1 MTVLAVAHRGHRGL
15 FAFAV
20 AMAVLTPVL
29 AVLAVVDDRVLLGAP
44 LWFKPLKFAIS
55 LALYAATLSWM
66 LGQLRERTLARTG
79 WIVTAA
85 AAIEMAVIVGQAAVG
100 NRSHYNMDTPLSA
113 ALWGTMGVTIVVL
126 WLATL
131 AVALRF
137 LREPGRDR
145 AATTAIRL
153 GLVVALIGLAEGFL
167 MATAATHTVGA
178 PDGGPGLPLLGWST
192 VGGDLR
198 IAHFVGLHA
207 LQVLPLLA
215 ALLVR
220 RGVGDPARVVW
231 SVAAGYL
238 GVVVLLLWQ
247 ALRAQPL
254 LAPDAR
260 RARCGGARLPRDP
273 APAGPGVSPT
283 TPSPLGFLSHL
294 LVRIPFRH
302 EARQPGRDAQTAT
315 AR

>member
-1 MTVLAVAHRGHRGL
+1 
-15 FAFAV
+15 
-20 AMAVLTPVL
+20 
-29 AVLAVVDDRVLLGAP
+29 
-44 LWFKPLKFAIS
+44 
-55 LALYAATLSWM
+55 
-66 LGQLRERTLARTG
+66 LARTG

-145 AATTAIRL
+145 AATAAIRL
-153 GLVVALIGLAEGFL
+153 GLAVALIGLAEGFL

-198 IAHFVGLHA
+198 IAHFVGMHA
-207 LQVLPLLA
+207 LQGLPLFAA
-215 ALLVR
+215 ALA
-220 RGVGDPARVVW
+220 VGHRLDEVARVRLVQ
-231 SVAAGYL
+231 VAAAAWTGL
-238 GVVVLLLWQ
+238 VVLLTWQ

-254 LAPDAR
+254 LAPDALTL
-260 RARCGGARLPRDP
+260 AALGALVAVTVAATVGTLATTRSS
-273 APAGPGVSPT
+273 VPT
-283 TPSPLGFLSHL
+283 A
-294 LVRIPFRH
+294 V
-302 EARQPGRDAQTAT
+302 
-315 AR
+315 

>member
-1 MTVLAVAHRGHRGL
+1 MTAVLAVARRGHRGL

-20 AMAVLTPVL
+20 AMSVLTPVL

-55 LALYAATLSWM
+55 LALYAATLAWM
-66 LGQLRERTLARTG
+66 LGQLRERTMQRTG

-113 ALWGTMGVTIVVL
+113 ALWSVMGVTIVVL

-145 AATTAIRL
+145 VATTAIRL

-178 PDGGPGLPLLGWST
+178 PDGSPGLPLLGWST
-192 VGGDLR
+192 VVGDLR
-198 IAHFVGLHA
+198 IAHFIGMHA
-207 LQVLPLLA
+207 LQGLPLLA
-215 ALLVR
+215 AALA
-220 RGVGDPARVVW
+220 VGHRLDEVARVRLVQI
-231 SVAAGYL
+231 AAAAWTGL
-238 GVVVLLLWQ
+238 VVLLTWQ
-247 ALRAQPL
+247 ALRGQPL
-254 LAPDAR
+254 LAPDALTLAALGALVAVTVAATVGTLAA
-260 RARCGGARLPRDP
+260 ARSS
-273 APAGPGVSPT
+273 VPT
-283 TPSPLGFLSHL
+283 T
-294 LVRIPFRH
+294 V
-302 EARQPGRDAQTAT
+302 
-315 AR
+315 

>member
-1 MTVLAVAHRGHRGL
+1 MTAVLAVARRGHRGL

-55 LALYAATLSWM
+55 LALYAATLAWM
-66 LGQLRERTLARTG
+66 LGQLRERTLQRTG

-113 ALWGTMGVTIVVL
+113 ALWSVMGVTIVVL

-198 IAHFVGLHA
+198 IAHFVGMHA
-207 LQVLPLLA
+207 LQGLPLFAA
-215 ALLVR
+215 ALAVGRRLDEVTRVRLVQI
-220 RGVGDPARVVW
+220 
-231 SVAAGYL
+231 AAAAWTGL
-238 GVVVLLLWQ
+238 VVLLTWQ

-254 LAPDAR
+254 LAPDALTLAALAALVAVTVAATVGTLAA
-260 RARCGGARLPRDP
+260 ARSS
-273 APAGPGVSPT
+273 VPT
-283 TPSPLGFLSHL
+283 
-294 LVRIPFRH
+294 
-302 EARQPGRDAQTAT
+302 AA
-315 AR
+315 

>member
-1 MTVLAVAHRGHRGL
+1 MTVLAVARRGHRGL
-15 FAFAV
+15 FVFAV

-198 IAHFVGLHA
+198 IAHFVGMHA
-207 LQVLPLLA
+207 LQGLPLFAA
-215 ALLVR
+215 ALAVGHRLDEVTSVRLVQI
-220 RGVGDPARVVW
+220 
-231 SVAAGYL
+231 AAAAWTGL
-238 GVVVLLLWQ
+238 VVLLTWQ

-254 LAPDAR
+254 LAPDALTL
-260 RARCGGARLPRDP
+260 AALGALVAVTVAAMVGTLAATR
-273 APAGPGVSPT
+273 SSIPT
-283 TPSPLGFLSHL
+283 
-294 LVRIPFRH
+294 
-302 EARQPGRDAQTAT
+302 AA
-315 AR
+315 

>member
-1 MTVLAVAHRGHRGL
+1 
-15 FAFAV
+15 
-20 AMAVLTPVL
+20 MAVLTPVL

-198 IAHFVGLHA
+198 IAHFVGMHA
-207 LQVLPLLA
+207 LQGLPLFAA
-215 ALLVR
+215 ALAVGHRLDEVTRVRLVQI
-220 RGVGDPARVVW
+220 
-231 SVAAGYL
+231 AAAAWTGL
-238 GVVVLLLWQ
+238 VVLLTWQ

-254 LAPDAR
+254 LAPDALTL
-260 RARCGGARLPRDP
+260 AALGALVAVTVAATVGTLAATRSS
-273 APAGPGVSPT
+273 VPT
-283 TPSPLGFLSHL
+283 
-294 LVRIPFRH
+294 
-302 EARQPGRDAQTAT
+302 AA
-315 AR
+315 

>member
-1 MTVLAVAHRGHRGL
+1 MTVLAVARRGHRGL

-55 LALYAATLSWM
+55 LALYAATLAWM

-113 ALWGTMGVTIVVL
+113 ALWSVMGVTIVVL

-137 LREPGRDR
+137 LREPGCDR

-198 IAHFVGLHA
+198 IAHFIGMHA
-207 LQVLPLLA
+207 LQGLPLFAA
-215 ALLVR
+215 ALAVGHRLDEVTRVRLVQ
-220 RGVGDPARVVW
+220 
-231 SVAAGYL
+231 VAAAAWTGL
-238 GVVVLLLWQ
+238 VVLLTWQ

-254 LAPDAR
+254 LAPDALTL
-260 RARCGGARLPRDP
+260 AALGALVAVTVAATVGTLATTRSS
-273 APAGPGVSPT
+273 VPT
-283 TPSPLGFLSHL
+283 
-294 LVRIPFRH
+294 
-302 EARQPGRDAQTAT
+302 AA
-315 AR
+315 

>member
-1 MTVLAVAHRGHRGL
+1 MSVMLAVARRGRRGL

-55 LALYAATLSWM
+55 LALYAATLAWM
-66 LGQLRERTLARTG
+66 LGQLRERTLQRTG

-113 ALWGTMGVTIVVL
+113 ALWSVMGVTIVVL

-145 AATTAIRL
+145 VATTAIRL

-192 VGGDLR
+192 VSGDLR
-198 IAHFVGLHA
+198 IAHFIGMHA
-207 LQVLPLLA
+207 LQGLPLLA
-215 ALLVR
+215 AALAVGHRLDEVTRVRLVQ
-220 RGVGDPARVVW
+220 
-231 SVAAGYL
+231 VAAVAWTGL
-238 GVVVLLLWQ
+238 VVLLTWQ

-254 LAPDAR
+254 LAPDALTL
-260 RARCGGARLPRDP
+260 AALGA
-273 APAGPGVSPT
+273 
-283 TPSPLGFLSHL
+283 
-294 LVRIPFRH
+294 LV
-302 EARQPGRDAQTAT
+302 AVTVAATVGTLAT
-315 AR
+315 ARSSVPTAA

>member
-1 MTVLAVAHRGHRGL
+1 MSAVLAVARRGHRGL

-55 LALYAATLSWM
+55 LALYAATLAWM
-66 LGQLRERTLARTG
+66 LGQLRERTLQRTG

-113 ALWGTMGVTIVVL
+113 ALWSVMGVTIVVL

-145 AATTAIRL
+145 VATTAIRL

-198 IAHFVGLHA
+198 IAHFIGMHA
-207 LQVLPLLA
+207 LQGLPLLA
-215 ALLVR
+215 AALAVGHRLDDVTRTRLVQ
-220 RGVGDPARVVW
+220 
-231 SVAAGYL
+231 VAAAAWT
-238 GVVVLLLWQ
+238 GVVVLLTWQ

-254 LAPDAR
+254 LAPDALTLAALGALVAVTVAATVGTLAA
-260 RARCGGARLPRDP
+260 ARSS
-273 APAGPGVSPT
+273 VPT
-283 TPSPLGFLSHL
+283 
-294 LVRIPFRH
+294 
-302 EARQPGRDAQTAT
+302 AA
-315 AR
+315 

>member
-1 MTVLAVAHRGHRGL
+1 MTAVLAVARRGHRGL

-55 LALYAATLSWM
+55 LALYAATLAWM

-113 ALWGTMGVTIVVL
+113 ALWSVMGVTIVVL

-178 PDGGPGLPLLGWST
+178 PDGYRVSPCSAGAPSAATCASRTSSACTPSRASPCSLPRSPSDIAST
-192 VGGDLR
+192 RSPASGSCR
-198 IAHFVGLHA
+198 S
-207 LQVLPLLA
+207 PR
-215 ALLVR
+215 R
-220 RGVGDPARVVW
+220 RGPAW
-231 SVAAGYL
+231 S
-238 GVVVLLLWQ
+238 
-247 ALRAQPL
+247 
-254 LAPDAR
+254 
-260 RARCGGARLPRDP
+260 CC
-273 APAGPGVSPT
+273 
-283 TPSPLGFLSHL
+283 
-294 LVRIPFRH
+294 
-302 EARQPGRDAQTAT
+302 
-315 AR
+315 

>member
-1 MTVLAVAHRGHRGL
+1 MTVLAVARRGHRGL

-145 AATTAIRL
+145 AATAAIRL
-153 GLVVALIGLAEGFL
+153 GLAVALIGLAEGFL

-198 IAHFVGLHA
+198 IAHFVGMHA
-207 LQVLPLLA
+207 LQGLPLFAA
-215 ALLVR
+215 ALAVGHRLDEVTRVRLVQI
-220 RGVGDPARVVW
+220 AA
-231 SVAAGYL
+231 VAWTGL
-238 GVVVLLLWQ
+238 VVLLTWQ

-254 LAPDAR
+254 LAPDALTL
-260 RARCGGARLPRDP
+260 AALGALVAVTVAATVGTLAATR
-273 APAGPGVSPT
+273 SSIPT
-283 TPSPLGFLSHL
+283 
-294 LVRIPFRH
+294 
-302 EARQPGRDAQTAT
+302 AA
-315 AR
+315 

>member
-1 MTVLAVAHRGHRGL
+1 MTVLAVARRGHRGL

-198 IAHFVGLHA
+198 IAHFVGMHA
-207 LQVLPLLA
+207 LQGLPLFAA
-215 ALLVR
+215 ALAVGHRLDEVTRVRLVQI
-220 RGVGDPARVVW
+220 AA
-231 SVAAGYL
+231 VAWTGL
-238 GVVVLLLWQ
+238 VVLLTWQ

-254 LAPDAR
+254 LAPDALTL
-260 RARCGGARLPRDP
+260 AALGALVAVTVAATVGTLAATR
-273 APAGPGVSPT
+273 SSIPT
-283 TPSPLGFLSHL
+283 
-294 LVRIPFRH
+294 
-302 EARQPGRDAQTAT
+302 AA
-315 AR
+315 

>member
-1 MTVLAVAHRGHRGL
+1 MTVLAVARRGHRGL

-198 IAHFVGLHA
+198 IAHFVGMHA
-207 LQVLPLLA
+207 LQGLPLFAA
-215 ALLVR
+215 ALAVGHRLDEVTRVRLVQI
-220 RGVGDPARVVW
+220 
-231 SVAAGYL
+231 AAAAWTGL
-238 GVVVLLLWQ
+238 VVLLTWQ

-254 LAPDAR
+254 LAPDALTL
-260 RARCGGARLPRDP
+260 AALGALVAVTVAAMVGTLAATR
-273 APAGPGVSPT
+273 SSIPT
-283 TPSPLGFLSHL
+283 
-294 LVRIPFRH
+294 
-302 EARQPGRDAQTAT
+302 AA
-315 AR
+315 

>member
-1 MTVLAVAHRGHRGL
+1 MTVLAVARRGHRGL

-20 AMAVLTPVL
+20 AMSVLTPVL

-55 LALYAATLSWM
+55 LALYAATLAWM

-145 AATTAIRL
+145 AATAAIRL
-153 GLVVALIGLAEGFL
+153 GLAVALIGLAEGFL

-198 IAHFVGLHA
+198 IAHFVGMHA
-207 LQVLPLLA
+207 LQGLPLFAA
-215 ALLVR
+215 ALA
-220 RGVGDPARVVW
+220 VGHRLDEVARVRLVQ
-231 SVAAGYL
+231 VAAAAWTGL
-238 GVVVLLLWQ
+238 VVLLTWQ

-254 LAPDAR
+254 LAPDALTL
-260 RARCGGARLPRDP
+260 AALGALVAVTVAATVGTLATTRSS
-273 APAGPGVSPT
+273 VPT
-283 TPSPLGFLSHL
+283 A
-294 LVRIPFRH
+294 V
-302 EARQPGRDAQTAT
+302 
-315 AR
+315 